1 MIGLGDYE
9 GTGYII
15 EDEEGY
21 LGQEGV
27 LDAEDKEDLQA
38 MIQMQCEEADDV
50 LAALSGTS
58 KPEFDV
64 LEIGVKQSGGLQDAS
79 SSRGRTFVF
88 LDSVRADVSSRR
100 LFRS

>member
-64 LEIGVKQSGGLQDAS
+64 LEIGVKQSGGPQDAS